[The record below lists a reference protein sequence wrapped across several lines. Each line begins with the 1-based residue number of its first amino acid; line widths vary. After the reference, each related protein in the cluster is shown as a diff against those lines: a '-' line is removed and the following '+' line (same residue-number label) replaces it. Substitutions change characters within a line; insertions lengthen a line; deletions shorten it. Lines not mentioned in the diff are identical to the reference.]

1 MINILRRVFIKN
13 YTNVN
18 DIKVREA
25 HGKLAGFVGIIS
37 NLFLFI
43 IKMLA
48 GIISSSIAIIADSI
62 NNLSDMG
69 SSIITL
75 IGFKLAGAPADE
87 DHPYGHQR
95 IEYVAG
101 LIVSIIIIVVGGNLL
116 ISSIEKI
123 INYEYVEIQKSY
135 IYISIGILSVSILIK
150 FWQSFFNR
158 KIGKLINSV
167 ALEATSKDSLNDCI
181 STFTLLIGNIV
192 LLFYQQ
198 IPFSLDGCLGILVS
212 LFIIVSGIKL
222 IKETVNPLIGVP
234 VEKEFIDNII
244 KEIKKEPL
252 VLGIQDPVCHMYG
265 PTKCFMTIHVEIDA
279 NKKMLEVHDAIDNL
293 EKRILE
299 KFGVELTIH
308 MDPIE
313 IDNPK
318 INQLRQLVK
327 DCVREIDVNLSMHD
341 FRVVSGPT
349 HINIIF
355 DLVRPYKYKLSD
367 QEILA
372 LLQEKIK
379 IDDTKFYLVINFENE
394 YTKNSV
400 SEEY

>member
-252 VLGIQDPVCHMYG
+252 VLGIHDPVCHMYG

>member
-252 VLGIQDPVCHMYG
+252 VLGIHDPVCHMYG

-379 IDDTKFYLVINFENE
+379 IDNTKFYLVINFENE